1 MTATTKQEVVQEFR
15 MQSIRDAASRVVSQH
30 GVAGATID
38 AIAAEAGIAK
48 GTIYL
53 YFKSRE
59 ELLEHAADHAVQE
72 LLAQIEGVLRSSEPF
87 DTQLRTFI
95 RTVVSY
101 FDEHQNFFRLY
112 QAASRE
118 DKCRSRRYVNYSG
131 SIREWIKRAMEADQI
146 RRLDVD
152 RVALVLTE
160 SLSVVIRRRQSEPP
174 PPIDADTEWL
184 ASLFL
189 HGLVPPVK
197 GKI

>member
-1 MTATTKQEVVQEFR
+1 

-30 GVAGATID
+30 GVANATID

-72 LLAQIEGVLRSSEPF
+72 LLAQIEGLLRSSEPF
-87 DTQLRTFI
+87 DTQLRGFI

-112 QAASRE
+112 QAACQKDE
-118 DKCRSRRYVNYSG
+118 CRSRHYVNYFR
-131 SIREWIKRAMEADQI
+131 SIRDWIKRAMEADRV

-160 SLSVVIRRRQSEPP
+160 SLSAVIRRRQSETP
-174 PPIDADTEWL
+174 PPIDADAEWL

-189 HGLVPPVK
+189 DGLIPPVK
-197 GKI
+197 GNIKN